1 MDALT
6 YGSFHQEVVHRLP
19 FLNNH
24 VASKSF
30 YDKALNYAN
39 IINLSPEDRIF
50 DVLTNIQAEIIAD
63 YGKALPNV
71 TPAIYYSNLIWEFV
85 YILLCYSHFE
95 EPLWVETIL
104 PRMWR
109 MQKNAV
115 VRDEMK
121 KGEEFVNEY
130 ISARRDFNEK
140 KYAASLKAETVPDVV
155 QIMRDINTGKIR
167 YAEID
172 WEQQIKAVLKLCKLM
187 PTKFPYVIWLW
198 GLLGE
203 IDDPTIRMDILGK
216 MQDAA
221 PKCFD
226 NQFEAQRFIEE
237 CSCIYRIC
245 MKARAYNLR
254 NDIGIRHKWTDDRKC
269 LNDLA
274 HIFSDKVVEPTWMV
288 ALAEEMYSSIQDGE
302 KKHYM
307 LTLVLRAPR
316 SIGKLSID
324 NVVDFAK
331 NLYIAEG
338 FRQLLLEGKEDSLDV
353 PTLATFDWRLRNAC
367 FDVYIDLRK
376 EQIKAELE
384 QDNTRVDG
392 ASDVECLEYL
402 FDEESSA
409 VNRENGLEQF
419 RGSAAYNAMWY
430 PGRQIV
436 LDMINVFIK
445 YLQKRIE
452 KAKKDEAENEALAA
466 ISSNAA
472 VEKVIAGIKQ
482 AMSGQVAQP
491 QTEPKQMPD
500 VEQQEEPINNK
511 TSTPDDSFFA
521 TNNMDYETCKKEL
534 LRCIRESRTKAAAC
548 RAILTSAHVYFIL
561 SDKTNQEIADAI
573 NPWVPQS
580 GKEYVFTE
588 DDFRKARKSKK

>member
-1 MDALT
+1 
-6 YGSFHQEVVHRLP
+6 
-19 FLNNH
+19 
-24 VASKSF
+24 
-30 YDKALNYAN
+30 
-39 IINLSPEDRIF
+39 
-50 DVLTNIQAEIIAD
+50 
-63 YGKALPNV
+63 
-71 TPAIYYSNLIWEFV
+71 
-85 YILLCYSHFE
+85 
-95 EPLWVETIL
+95 
-104 PRMWR
+104 
-109 MQKNAV
+109 
-115 VRDEMK
+115 
-121 KGEEFVNEY
+121 
-130 ISARRDFNEK
+130 
-140 KYAASLKAETVPDVV
+140 
-155 QIMRDINTGKIR
+155 
-167 YAEID
+167 
-172 WEQQIKAVLKLCKLM
+172 
-187 PTKFPYVIWLW
+187 
-198 GLLGE
+198 
-203 IDDPTIRMDILGK
+203 MDILGK

-226 NQFEAQRFIEE
+226 NLFEAQKFIEE

-245 MKARAYNLR
+245 MQARAYNLL

-274 HIFSDKVVEPTWMV
+274 HIFSDKVVDPTWMV
-288 ALAEEMYSSIQDGE
+288 ALAEEMYRSVQDGE

-324 NVVDFAK
+324 NIVDFAK

-338 FRQLLLEGKEDSLDV
+338 FRQLLLEGKEESLDV
-353 PTLATFDWRLRNAC
+353 PTLATFDWKLRNAC

-376 EQIKAELE
+376 EQIKEELE

-472 VEKVIAGIKQ
+472 VEKVIAGIKH

-500 VEQQEEPINNK
+500 VEQHEEPLTNK

-580 GKEYVFTE
+580 GKDYVFTE